1 MKFNESICVVTITKT
16 RIYVTHDLL
25 QSISTSVANQLLQR
39 NFGVGLLEMA
49 LSLCRGVL
57 FGWFHI
63 EWSVKINGEPSTE
76 PEGCL

>member
-39 NFGVGLLEMA
+39 NFGVGLLEVVRSG
-49 LSLCRGVL
+49 LLR
-57 FGWFHI
+57 
-63 EWSVKINGEPSTE
+63 
-76 PEGCL
+76 